1 MKIVIK
7 EGDRVVCA
15 PISSEEVMTRPE
27 KRPVYK
33 GLRIRINNPG
43 DAPIYIGGETEVKP
57 EVKAK
62 EPVREEIKI
71 DLKNDTNVSKDDLIK
86 YDESPAEINND
97 ADSDVNKVLCTKYES
112 TEEAEQA
119 TIEDIATE
127 VEVEDTG
134 ISDTDDEDD
143 SDKSEEVSDDT
154 NERKEEIVQ
163 SNRPARAPNGR
174 FISTGNKSNKK
185 NKKKAGGPKVGS
197 TFIPTSE

>member
-43 DAPIYIGGETEVKP
+43 DEPIYIGDETEVKP
-57 EVKAK
+57 EVK
-62 EPVREEIKI
+62 EPVRGEIKI
-71 DLKNDTNVSKDDLIK
+71 DLKNDTNISKDDLIK
-86 YDESPAEINND
+86 HDESPVEINNN
-97 ADSDVNKVLCTKYES
+97 ADSDVNRVLCTKYES

-119 TIEDIATE
+119 TIEDIVTE
-127 VEVEDTG
+127 VEVEDTTS
-134 ISDTDDEDD
+134 ISDTDDGDD